1 MSRASIHDKPVGRLW
16 FLECMPFKGFAT
28 WNFWVSP
35 KVRHDNESSIIQEV
49 AWDAEFYCG

>member
-28 WNFWVSP
+28 RNFWVSP